1 VTLRHPS
8 TRDRPHVDASR
19 QRVEITVGVRTLLLI
34 AGVAAI
40 VAALV
45 LIHEALLVV
54 FTAIFFAFVC
64 EIPVRLLS
72 RATGMKRSLAA
83 AVVVLGSVILVTA
96 LALVLLVPMVD
107 SLIDFLK
114 ALPQTVQ
121 DLRNSSELSWLKDS
135 GSAENVQQG
144 ADHVASTIPT
154 AIGAFLGVAGSAFSV
169 GLTIFTLIFIA
180 LFLLMDIPRLQG
192 ALSSVLMPRDSEYA
206 LSLWDQIAHTVSRWA
221 LGAAFIAVIAGTVQ
235 GGAAW
240 LLGSQYALALGLI
253 AGFLDLIPTIGATIA
268 GFILVPTI
276 LAEKGLTSALIML
289 AVVLVYQQ
297 VENNL
302 LTPTVQGKAVDIS
315 GFFVMLGVT
324 VFGALFGVIGALV
337 AVPVTASLQIV
348 VREATTARR
357 ARVAALR
364 AATQPPVDEPATG
377 GPVTQPAAPG
387 PA

>member
-1 VTLRHPS
+1 
-8 TRDRPHVDASR
+8 
-19 QRVEITVGVRTLLLI
+19 
-34 AGVAAI
+34 
-40 VAALV
+40 
-45 LIHEALLVV
+45 
-54 FTAIFFAFVC
+54 
-64 EIPVRLLS
+64 
-72 RATGMKRSLAA
+72 
-83 AVVVLGSVILVTA
+83 VLGSVILVTA

-276 LAEKGLTSALIML
+276 LAEEGLTSALIML

>member
-1 VTLRHPS
+1 MTLRHPS

-19 QRVEITVGVRTLLLI
+19 QRVEVTVGVRTLLLI

-45 LIHEALLVV
+45 LIHDALLVV

-240 LLGSQYALALGLI
+240 ILGSQYALALGLI

-276 LAEKGLTSALIML
+276 LAEEGLTSALIML

-315 GFFVMLGVT
+315 GFFIIVAVT
-324 VFGALFGVIGALV
+324 LFGALLGVLGALT
-337 AVPVTASLQIV
+337 AVPLAATIQIFIQ
-348 VREATTARR
+348 ELTKARR
-357 ARVAALR
+357 EKVAEAR
-364 AATQPPVDEPATG
+364 AATPPSSDPASATT
-377 GPVTQPAAPG
+377 P
-387 PA
+387 

>member
-1 VTLRHPS
+1 VSEPPATGAPVSHQ
-8 TRDRPHVDASR
+8 ASGR
-19 QRVEITVGVRTLLLI
+19 QRVEVTVGVRTLLLI

-45 LIHEALLVV
+45 LVHGALLIV
-54 FTAIFFAFVC
+54 FTGVFFAFVC
-64 EIPVRLLS
+64 EIPVRWLS
-72 RATGMKRSLAA
+72 KVTGMKRSLAA
-83 AVVVLGSVILVTA
+83 AVVVLGSVVLVAA
-96 LALVLLVPMVD
+96 LALVLLVPIVD

-121 DLRNSSELSWLKDS
+121 DLRNSSELSWMKDS
-135 GSAENVQQG
+135 GAAENVQDG
-144 ADHVASTIPT
+144 ANKLANTIPT

-169 GLTIFTLIFIA
+169 GLTLFTLIFIA

-192 ALSSVLMPRDSEYA
+192 ALASVLTPRDSEYV

-235 GGAAW
+235 GGTAW
-240 LLGSQYALALGLI
+240 ILGSQYALALGLI

-276 LAEKGLTSALIML
+276 LAEKGVTSALIML
-289 AVVLVYQQ
+289 AVILVYQQ
-297 VENNL
+297 VENNV

-324 VFGALFGVIGALV
+324 IFGALLGVIGALV

-348 VREATTARR
+348 VREATAARR

-364 AATQPPVDEPATG
+364 AAEEPAADV
-377 GPVTQPAAPG
+377 PAADAPATQPAPSS
-387 PA
+387 P

>member
-1 VTLRHPS
+1 
-8 TRDRPHVDASR
+8 
-19 QRVEITVGVRTLLLI
+19 
-34 AGVAAI
+34 
-40 VAALV
+40 
-45 LIHEALLVV
+45 
-54 FTAIFFAFVC
+54 
-64 EIPVRLLS
+64 
-72 RATGMKRSLAA
+72 
-83 AVVVLGSVILVTA
+83 
-96 LALVLLVPMVD
+96 
-107 SLIDFLK
+107 
-114 ALPQTVQ
+114 
-121 DLRNSSELSWLKDS
+121 
-135 GSAENVQQG
+135 
-144 ADHVASTIPT
+144 
-154 AIGAFLGVAGSAFSV
+154 
-169 GLTIFTLIFIA
+169 
-180 LFLLMDIPRLQG
+180 
-192 ALSSVLMPRDSEYA
+192 MPRDSEYA

-276 LAEKGLTSALIML
+276 LAEEGLTSALIML